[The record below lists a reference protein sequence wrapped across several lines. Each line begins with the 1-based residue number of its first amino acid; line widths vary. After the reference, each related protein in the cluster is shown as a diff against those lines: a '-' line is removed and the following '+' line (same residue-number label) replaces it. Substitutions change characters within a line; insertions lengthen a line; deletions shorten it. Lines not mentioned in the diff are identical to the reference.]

1 MNMKNVNPVAWIKS
15 QENLLKMLSIIM
27 DTYTY

>member
-1 MNMKNVNPVAWIKS
+1 MNMKNVNLVAWIKS